1 MLYYSCTTPCNS
13 LFVRQGT
20 RAMETRIRT
29 TARNKPKQELTM
41 QFTCPG
47 MFIGKYKGIVVTR
60 YLVDEKAFILRNRR
74 SINMSVDGFLLPLP
88 PVGPFVIYVVTKKLT
103 ASTFLRTTHPCQVSV
118 RPSVTNRNKMHALPF
133 EFPMFWQVLQF
144 HTACLCTAYLNSK
157 HAIRQKH
164 RLPTNKYSH
173 TMADG
178 LV

>member
-88 PVGPFVIYVVTKKLT
+88 PVGPFVIYVVTMKLT

-118 RPSVTNRNKMHALPF
+118 RPSVTNRNKMQPS
-133 EFPMFWQVLQF
+133 P
-144 HTACLCTAYLNSK
+144 LNSQCSGK
-157 HAIRQKH
+157 CFNFTPP
-164 RLPTNKYSH
+164 RLPVHCIFKF
-173 TMADG
+173 
-178 LV
+178 